1 MMLDEKVK
9 RKREVEKINTTNKLT
24 KKMMKKQIK
33 LVGNLM
39 MDFQELKKQKTK
51 MMKKNFKEKSKS
63 LKNVKELKEK
73 PKN

>member
-39 MDFQELKKQKTK
+39 MDFQGLKKQKTK
-51 MMKKNFKEKSKS
+51 MMKKNFKEKNKS

>member
-9 RKREVEKINTTNKLT
+9 RKREVERINTTSKLT
-24 KKMMKKQIK
+24 KKMMKKLTK

-51 MMKKNFKEKSKS
+51 MTKKNFKGKNKS
-63 LKNVKELKEK
+63 LKNVNELKEK
-73 PKN
+73 LKD